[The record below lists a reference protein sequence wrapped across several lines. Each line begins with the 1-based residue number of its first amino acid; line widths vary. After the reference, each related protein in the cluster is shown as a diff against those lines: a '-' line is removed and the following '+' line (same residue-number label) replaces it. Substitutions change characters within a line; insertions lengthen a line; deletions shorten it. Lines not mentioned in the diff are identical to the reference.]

1 MRESSYC
8 LENLNTGYRVN
19 GKQTIVGKDLNA
31 NLYPNSITCLIGPNG
46 AGKSTLLRTLAN
58 FQPPLSGN
66 ITLQGQP
73 LCQYTQTD
81 IARKVSI
88 VLTNNSH
95 IHNLSVYD
103 VVAMGRSPYTGF
115 WGTLNDKDKNIVEQ
129 CLESVNVTNLKDR
142 QINTLSDGERQKVMI
157 AKAIAQETPVII
169 LDEPTSFLYYTDK
182 VQIMLMLKKLAHE
195 MNKTI
200 LLSTHAI
207 DIALQTADY
216 IWSLK
221 NGELVTGSPEELC
234 NEKINS
240 LSYENILEC
249 INIIDQKHKTTK

>member
-8 LENLNTGYRVN
+8 LKSLNTGYCVN
-19 GKQTIVGKDLNA
+19 GKQSIVGKDLNA
-31 NLYPNSITCLIGPNG
+31 NLYSNSITCLIGPNG

-58 FQPPLSGN
+58 FQPPLGGS

-73 LCQYTQTD
+73 LSLYTQAD
-81 IARKVSI
+81 IAKLVSI

-95 IHNLSVYD
+95 IRNLSVYD
-103 VVAMGRSPYTGF
+103 VVGMGRSPYTGF
-115 WGTLNDKDKNIVEQ
+115 WGSLNDNDKEIVDH
-129 CLESVNVTNLKDR
+129 CLESVGVENLKDR

-157 AKAIAQETPVII
+157 AKAIAQETPII
-169 LDEPTSFLYYTDK
+169 LLDEPTSFLYYTDK
-182 VQIMLMLKKLAHE
+182 VQIMLMLKNLAHE

-216 IWSLK
+216 LWSMK
-221 NGELVTGSPEELC
+221 NGELITGSPEELC
-234 NEKINS
+234 KEKINS

-249 INIIDQKHKTTK
+249 INIIDQKHKDN